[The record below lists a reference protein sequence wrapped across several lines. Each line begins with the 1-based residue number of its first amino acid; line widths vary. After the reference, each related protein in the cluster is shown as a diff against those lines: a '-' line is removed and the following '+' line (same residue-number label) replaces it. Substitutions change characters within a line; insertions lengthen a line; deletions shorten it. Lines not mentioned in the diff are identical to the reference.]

1 MKKINVL
8 FVCLGNICRSP
19 MAEFILKDI
28 VRKHNLEDR
37 FHIES
42 AATSY
47 EEEGN
52 DIYYLAKEKLI
63 EKNINFTKR
72 RARRIEKED
81 YDKYDFII
89 GMEESNIRNI
99 KRIIG
104 DKDSKIYKLLDF
116 TNDNKDIDDPWY
128 TGRFEEVFNQ
138 IKFGCEKF
146 IDSVYNYDYIGT
158 NVKATID
165 RKKGDPHPKYPQS
178 IYPINY
184 GYVPGVISGDG
195 KDLDVYVLGE
205 ERPLEEVEG
214 KCIAIIH
221 RVNDND
227 DKLVISANGE
237 DFTIDE
243 IKNQTNFIEQ
253 YFKSIVIK

>member
-158 NVKATID
+158 MNF
-165 RKKGDPHPKYPQS
+165 
-178 IYPINY
+178 
-184 GYVPGVISGDG
+184 
-195 KDLDVYVLGE
+195 LDFL
-205 ERPLEEVEG
+205 L
-214 KCIAIIH
+214 
-221 RVNDND
+221 
-227 DKLVISANGE
+227 
-237 DFTIDE
+237 
-243 IKNQTNFIEQ
+243 
-253 YFKSIVIK
+253 